1 MLTKTQLTIMK
12 VFVSKITEKFSV
24 RQVAEMTG
32 KAYPLVHRSVKLLL
46 ETKLLERDAH
56 NLLSLNYKEN
66 HSILSYVEGLKT
78 REFLDGSKTI
88 SLFIKDVM
96 DGIKLDY
103 FTMLLFGS
111 YAKGKATKGSDV
123 DILVILEDK
132 NKIESA
138 EKFMDMTSSRF
149 SLKFDCNVISAES
162 AYEML
167 AKRDQANVMNE
178 SLDSHVLLF
187 GAENY
192 YRLLKNARC

>member
-1 MLTKTQLTIMK
+1 MLTKTQLAIMMI
-12 VFVSKITEKFSV
+12 FVSKITEKFSIK
-24 RQVAEMTG
+24 QIAEKMG
-32 KAYPLVHRSVKLLL
+32 KPYPLIHRSVKALI
-46 ETKLLERDAH
+46 ENKLLERDAH

-66 HSILSYVEGLKT
+66 HCILSYVEGLKT
-78 REFLDGSKTI
+78 KEFLDGNKTI
-88 SLFIKDVM
+88 SLFIKDAL

-111 YAKGKATKGSDV
+111 YAKGEETKDSDA
-123 DILVILEDK
+123 DILVILEDG
-132 NKIESA
+132 NKIEA
-138 EKFMDMTSSRF
+138 VEKFMDTLSSKF

-162 AYEML
+162 AYEMF

-192 YRLLKNARC
+192 YRLLKNAR